1 MLTDYHPGH
10 FITPDQTRICYQTNF
25 IPEKI
30 DPNKKLLVFNY
41 GLVCSQF
48 QWSYQIPFFEKHNYQ
63 ILLHDYRCH
72 FESSCNLDIN
82 TCTYENILSDMAQ
95 LFDQFDTNNIYLL
108 GHSMGV
114 NISLECAKQFPK
126 KIKGLILISG
136 TAFPPNDTMFD
147 SKIFNVLMPFIEK
160 QAKTFPKI
168 HSFLLKNAYKSKI
181 ITTMVQRGGFHPTE
195 SKEDFV
201 RVYLKKIGELNPY
214 LFFQLY
220 NEMQNHAI
228 INVLERIKAKTLI
241 IGGDRDNIIPNYLQ
255 FIFKEFIKNS
265 EIYILNE
272 GSHVPQ
278 ADFPDKI
285 NERIKLFLDG
295 IR

>member
-1 MLTDYHPGH
+1 MLSDYHPGH
-10 FITPDQTRICYQTNF
+10 FITEDGTKISFQTNF
-25 IPEKI
+25 LPEKI
-30 DPNKKLLVFNY
+30 DSNKKLLVFNY

-48 QWSYQIPFFEKHNYQ
+48 QWSYQIPFLEKLNYQ

-72 FESSCNLDIN
+72 FESSGDQDIT
-82 TCTYENILSDMAQ
+82 TCTYENILSDMKQ
-95 LFDQFDTNNIYLL
+95 LFDLFETENIYLL

-114 NISLECAKQFPK
+114 NISLECANRFPQK
-126 KIKGLILISG
+126 VKGLILISG

-160 QAKTFPKI
+160 QARNFPDI
-168 HSFLLKNAYKSKI
+168 HKFLIKNSYKSKI
-181 ITTMVQRGGFHPTE
+181 ITSMVRNGGFNPTA
-195 SKEDFV
+195 SSEDFV
-201 RVYLKKIGELNPY
+201 KTYLRKIGELNPF

-228 INVLERIKAKTLI
+228 INVLERIKARTLI
-241 IGGDRDNIIPNYLQ
+241 VGGDRDNIIPNHLQ
-255 FIFKEFIKNS
+255 FIFKKFIKDS

-278 ADFPDKI
+278 ADFPHLL
-285 NERIKLFLDG
+285 NERIELFLTRDV
-295 IR
+295 